1 MAVLVVEPACSAAA
15 KVANDF
21 VSVRGWERRQIHV
34 RTGTHEEQ
42 FSKDTHR
49 ISFITY
55 GILWKCLT
63 VDQSDRSQHFG
74 ENPLQ
79 RYSAIFLD
87 EFAEL
92 PPKSAE
98 ACRLLGKLA
107 RGNTANGDRLGMQTR
122 IVASSYAT
130 SPQYVDARMG
140 SHAFL
145 TITGRHFTLDRSVVS
160 PKGTECGFA

>member
-1 MAVLVVEPACSAAA
+1 M
-15 KVANDF
+15 
-21 VSVRGWERRQIHV
+21 
-34 RTGTHEEQ
+34 RTGTHEEH
-42 FSKDTHR
+42 FCKGTDW
-49 ISFITY
+49 ISVITY
-55 GILWKCLT
+55 GILWKWLT
-63 VDQSDRSQHFG
+63 GDHTARGQDFG

-98 ACRLLGKLA
+98 TCRLLGRLA
-107 RGNTANGDRLGMQTR
+107 RGNTANGDRLRVDPR
-122 IVASSYAT
+122 ILVSVHAI
-130 SPQYVDARMG
+130 SPQCVDAPMG

-160 PKGTECGFA
+160 PKQRNVDLLETAANLAVSALKRTGRCEGHVLIFCLGGKK